1 LKILL
6 VSYTFPPSVGGI
18 ETVSRLLAQEFLRTG
33 HQVRVV
39 TDTIATTSE
48 PFPYPVA
55 RRPGW
60 KPLVEYH
67 AWCDVVFH
75 NNISLNYAWPLL
87 FIRRPWVIA
96 HHVWIGGESHP
107 HWRERLKKHSLRHA
121 TNLAVSR
128 AVAAKMPVPAELVG
142 DPYDDAV
149 FFEAETPVRKKD
161 LIYTGR
167 LVSDKG
173 IDLLLLALGKL
184 KQQGIRPELTVAG
197 DGSQRSGLQQ
207 MSAQLGLAEQVVFTG
222 QKSPGELADLLR
234 GHRIQVVPSRWEE
247 PFGIV
252 ALEGLACGCKL
263 IVAESGGLLEAAGS
277 SALVFKRGDADSLE
291 CALLN
296 ALDGPPESEAARQGR
311 LRHLAVFQKSNVA
324 AQYLAAFQTALSK
337 P

>member
-1 LKILL
+1 
-6 VSYTFPPSVGGI
+6 
-18 ETVSRLLAQEFLRTG
+18 
-33 HQVRVV
+33 
-39 TDTIATTSE
+39 
-48 PFPYPVA
+48 
-55 RRPGW
+55 
-60 KPLVEYH
+60 
-67 AWCDVVFH
+67 
-75 NNISLNYAWPLL
+75 
-87 FIRRPWVIA
+87 
-96 HHVWIGGESHP
+96 
-107 HWRERLKKHSLRHA
+107 LKKHSLRHA

-149 FFEAETPVRKKD
+149 FFEAETPVRKRD

-184 KQQGIRPELTVAG
+184 KKQGVCPALTVAG
-197 DGSQRSGLQQ
+197 DGSESSMLQQ
-207 MSAQLGLAEQVVFTG
+207 LSAQLGLTEQVVFTG

-277 SALVFKRGDADSLE
+277 CATVFKRGDVDSLE
-291 CALLN
+291 CALLS
-296 ALDGPPESEAARQGR
+296 ALNDPPESEAARQSR
-311 LRHLAVFQKSNVA
+311 LRHLARFKKSNVA
-324 AQYLAAFQTALSK
+324 AQYLAAFRAVLPK
-337 P
+337 PQDS